1 MKAEWDS
8 IWEREEDQRGEGSWG
23 SKYKQNTIIYY
34 AKDGIIN
41 LSLSVLNK

>member
-8 IWEREEDQRGEGSWG
+8 IWEREDQRGEGSWE

-34 AKDGIIN
+34 VKDGITN
-41 LSLSVLNK
+41 L